1 MCDEL
6 IHTLDDLVLKIL
18 FTHIIDTHIDLIDN
32 TTERQ
37 THIYILYVE
46 IIKKMFKCSKRGI
59 CMKCDELIHTL
70 DDLVLRKDM
79 KGLIV
84 FFALVF
90 VRF

>member
-1 MCDEL
+1 
-6 IHTLDDLVLKIL
+6 
-18 FTHIIDTHIDLIDN
+18 
-32 TTERQ
+32 
-37 THIYILYVE
+37 
-46 IIKKMFKCSKRGI
+46 MFKLSKRGI